1 MILEELAGVFV
12 HPRPFHKAHPRS
24 SLLTYLLSALIT
36 RFLFCVVTEGIFIS
50 SRSRR
55 KAYCSKVFWANQGY
69 RPLCEFLRGL
79 A

>member
-12 HPRPFHKAHPRS
+12 HPRRFHKAHPRF
-24 SLLTYLLSALIT
+24 SLLTHLLSALIT

-55 KAYCSKVFWANQGY
+55 IAYCSKVLLFKSGISTNV
-69 RPLCEFLRGL
+69 
-79 A
+79 

>member
-12 HPRPFHKAHPRS
+12 HPRRFHKAHPRFP
-24 SLLTYLLSALIT
+24 LLTRLLSALIT

-55 KAYCSKVFWANQGY
+55 IAYCSKVLLFKSGISTNV
-69 RPLCEFLRGL
+69 
-79 A
+79 